1 MKTNKNLYLEL
12 LDACFDGDVIK
23 AEECLAHLG
32 AHAKA
37 VLNSSPNGSD
47 TLNFLY
53 RACRTGNVDLVKLL
67 LKHGAI
73 AKPHRQTSY
82 SPLYIACRIGNF
94 EIVEM
99 LLTV

>member
-1 MKTNKNLYLEL
+1 MLEL
-12 LDACFDGDVIK
+12 LDACFDGDVAK
-23 AEECLAHLG
+23 AEECLDHLG
-32 AHAKA
+32 AQAKA

-53 RACRTGNVDLVKLL
+53 RACRTGNIELVKLL

-82 SPLYIACRIGNF
+82 SPLYIACRLGYT

>member
-1 MKTNKNLYLEL
+1 L
-12 LDACFDGDVIK
+12 LDACFDGDVAK

-53 RACRTGNVDLVKLL
+53 R
-67 LKHGAI
+67 
-73 AKPHRQTSY
+73 
-82 SPLYIACRIGNF
+82 
-94 EIVEM
+94 
-99 LLTV
+99 